1 MNSGVDNCCES
12 ILNCECHLRLELAY
26 NYILSQWPRNT
37 NTNIQDLIL
46 NHNALD
52 LTKFQLN
59 NLHTVDLLSKESEK

>member
-1 MNSGVDNCCES
+1 
-12 ILNCECHLRLELAY
+12 LELAY
-26 NYILSQWPRNT
+26 NYILSQWPR